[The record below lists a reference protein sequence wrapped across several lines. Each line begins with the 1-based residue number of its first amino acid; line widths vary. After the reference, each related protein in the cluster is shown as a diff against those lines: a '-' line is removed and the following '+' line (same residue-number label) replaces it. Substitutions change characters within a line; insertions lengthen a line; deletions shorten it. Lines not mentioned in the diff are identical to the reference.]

1 MARSITTAFNNAIKS
16 QVVIPFFSCEL
27 AFSTGTLYF
36 WNGYGDITMT
46 AGGSSNTFT
55 GLGDLISV
63 SPIGESDQVEAIG
76 ASLSLTGIKSSLI
89 SAALSALYTNRNAS
103 IYLGLFDTNKS
114 VVSDV
119 YTLFKGKMDIMKID
133 EGSETASITLN
144 IENRLIVFD
153 RPKERRFTH
162 EDQQNRF
169 AGDLGFEFVPDLQD
183 KEIIWGKKG
192 S

>member
-1 MARSITTAFNNAIKS
+1 
-16 QVVIPFFSCEL
+16 
-27 AFSTGTLYF
+27 
-36 WNGYGDITMT
+36 MT

-169 AGDLGFEFVPDLQD
+169 TGDLGFEFVPDLQD

>member
-1 MARSITTAFNNAIKS
+1 MARSITTAFNTAIKS
-16 QVVIPFFSCEL
+16 QVVRPFFACEL

-169 AGDLGFEFVPDLQD
+169 TGDLGFEFVPDLQD

>member
-16 QVVIPFFSCEL
+16 QVVRPFFACEL

-36 WNGYGDITMT
+36 WNGYGDLTMM

-63 SPIGESDQVEAIG
+63 SPIAESDQVEAIG

-133 EGSETASITLN
+133 EGAETTSITN
-144 IENRLIVFD
+144 VENRLIVFD

>member
-16 QVVIPFFSCEL
+16 QVVRPFFACEL
-27 AFSTGTLYF
+27 DFSTGVLRF
-36 WNGYGDITMT
+36 WNGFGDITMT

>member
-16 QVVIPFFSCEL
+16 QVVRPFFACEL

-103 IYLGLFDTNKS
+103 IYLGLFDSNKS

-162 EDQQNRF
+162 EDQQERF
-169 AGDLGFEFVPDLQD
+169 SGDLGLEFVPDLQD
-183 KEIIWGKKG
+183 KEIIWGKKT

>member
-1 MARSITTAFNNAIKS
+1 MYPLALLHCLIVNN
-16 QVVIPFFSCEL
+16 
-27 AFSTGTLYF
+27 Y
-36 WNGYGDITMT
+36 Y
-46 AGGSSNTFT
+46 SNNI
-55 GLGDLISV
+55 LPLI
-63 SPIGESDQVEAIG
+63 ENWKL
-76 ASLSLTGIKSSLI
+76 SLSEYKKT
-89 SAALSALYTNRNAS
+89 LYTNRNAS
-103 IYLGLFDTNKS
+103 IYLGLFDANKS

-119 YTLFKGKMDIMKID
+119 YTLFKGKMYIMKID
-133 EGSETASITLN
+133 EGAETASITLN

>member
-1 MARSITTAFNNAIKS
+1 MARNITTAFNNAVS
-16 QVVIPFFSCEL
+16 AQNVIPFFAVSL
-27 AFSTGTLYF
+27 AFNTGTLYL

-103 IYLGLFDTNKS
+103 IYLGLFDANKS

-119 YTLFKGKMDIMKID
+119 YTLFKGKMYIMKID
-133 EGSETASITLN
+133 EGAETASITLN

>member
-1 MARSITTAFNNAIKS
+1 MARSITTAFNTAIKS
-16 QVVIPFFSCEL
+16 QVVRPFFACEL

-46 AGGSSNTFT
+46 AGGSANTFT

-103 IYLGLFDTNKS
+103 IYLGLFDSNKS

-119 YTLFKGKMDIMKID
+119 YTLFKGKMDIMQID